1 MWKMAPPLGVAY
13 CYDYDFQSLSKVT
26 FSLISDFRC
35 CWLLWGRQWTTTLK
49 FCVRLQT
56 RSVQQGSVKSKT
68 VYLWSC
74 GTVTSRRTRR
84 PQYFSSLEGHIGK
97 KTSGLFWDQSTKTPA
112 AVHRNGL
119 WPFFRT
125 AVRKQKQNNYYYIH
139 FFPTILILSCRK
151 IAEDDCISG
160 AFYTYTLKAGEEGY
174 FLRP

>member
-1 MWKMAPPLGVAY
+1 M
-13 CYDYDFQSLSKVT
+13 
-26 FSLISDFRC
+26 
-35 CWLLWGRQWTTTLK
+35 
-49 FCVRLQT
+49 RLQT
-56 RSVQQGSVKSKT
+56 RSVQQGLVKSKT

-97 KTSGLFWDQSTKTPA
+97 KKLQVYSKTSQRRHQRRYTETAFGLFI
-112 AVHRNGL
+112 
-119 WPFFRT
+119 FRT